1 MYTFKSCL
9 DLKDVLLYDKIHR
22 NDLGEGTLLPS
33 LDIDCYMAQTLTD

>member
-22 NDLGEGTLLPS
+22 NDLGGTLLPS